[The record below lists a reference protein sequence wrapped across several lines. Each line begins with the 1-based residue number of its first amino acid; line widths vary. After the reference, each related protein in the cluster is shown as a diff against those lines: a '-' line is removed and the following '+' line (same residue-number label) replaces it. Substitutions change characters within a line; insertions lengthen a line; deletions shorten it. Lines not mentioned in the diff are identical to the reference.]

1 MIATAPRA
9 DEVRHVLVVED
20 EPQMRSMLADNLEF
34 EGYRVTA
41 VASGEEAL
49 REVASQQFALLLV
62 DVMLPGISGFDVCR
76 DLRARGHHV
85 PIVVLT
91 ARTDER
97 DRVQGLDL
105 GADDYVG
112 KPFSVRELL
121 ARVRAIVR
129 RDTWHAPPA
138 GEFTIGDVVVRP
150 RQRLVLRKGRRVPLS
165 TREFELL
172 RYLFAHRNEVVSREQ
187 LLRDVWGYS
196 QLSVTRTVDN
206 YVAKLRTHIEPRP
219 HEPRY
224 IVTVHG
230 SGYQLLV

>member
-1 MIATAPRA
+1 MSVASPPA
-9 DEVRHVLVVED
+9 DQIKHVLVVED
-20 EPQMRSMLADNLEF
+20 EPQMRSMLTDNLEF

-41 VASGEEAL
+41 VASGEDAL
-49 REVASQQFALLLV
+49 REVASRQFALLLV

-76 DLRARGHHV
+76 DLRARGHLV

-91 ARTDER
+91 ARTEER

-112 KPFSVRELL
+112 KPFSVSELL

-129 RDTWHAPPA
+129 RDGWHSQPA
-138 GEFTIGDVVVRP
+138 GEFSIGDVVVRP
-150 RQRLVLRKGRRVPLS
+150 RQRLVLRKGRRVSLS

-172 RYLFAHRNEVVSREQ
+172 RYLFAHRNEIVTREQ

-196 QLSVTRTVDN
+196 HLSVTRTVDN
-206 YVAKLRTHIEPRP
+206 YVAKLRMHIEPRP

-224 IVTVHG
+224 IITVHG
-230 SGYQLLV
+230 SGYQLLA